1 MKKLRGS
8 IRLGTLSQELTL
20 LLQDKIQVRCD
31 LPISESGSSGKTSLS
46 NMIEN
51 IFEIQIRRSSL
62 ARFEAHRVKW
72 RPSRHDLEPVEAAGN
87 RKR

>member
-8 IRLGTLSQELTL
+8 IRLGTLSQELTP

-31 LPISESGSSGKTSLS
+31 LPISESGKTSLS
-46 NMIEN
+46 NIIEN
-51 IFEIQIRRSSL
+51 IFEIQICRSSL

-72 RPSRHDLEPVEAAGN
+72 RPSRHDLEPVKGGWQS
-87 RKR
+87 